1 MTMDVKG
8 LAFNFDYRV
17 SRTEQ
22 HEAHLYENEKNY
34 KNQFSS
40 VDTVRLTGSIVR
52 QSVSVHAEALNQSLK
67 TAKHSPKLSLSL
79 DAMHDLSRDVMRYIS
94 SEFEQF
100 KTQATNNQSYGNFF
114 DEMTHKIEEG
124 FSNALNMLKNPNQ
137 VVEANSEYG
146 KKLILKSVEAL
157 HEIASSEL
165 DLTTSNN
172 DTVEGGFL
180 EFHTLTR
187 KYTQFSLV
195 KTDPQPVDGD
205 LSLATQYQAKVL
217 QGETSKELN
226 QAVVYAEELTLRFD
240 AYQISYEDYK
250 SSDSSTILAL
260 HTNSNRGYGDIQETH
275 RKMPHDLDVQAFRG
289 ALEKFTTTTNE
300 LSTEPMEFA
309 EILIE
314 AISGEYKIRRAD
326 ELKAIVAESVQQT
339 NK

>member
-1 MTMDVKG
+1 MDVKG

-22 HEAHLYENEKNY
+22 HEAHLYDNEKNA

-67 TAKHSPKLSLSL
+67 TAKHSPDLSLSL
-79 DAMHDLSRDVMRYIS
+79 DAMHELSRDIIRYIS

-100 KTQATNNQSYGNFF
+100 KIQAANPQSYGSFF
-114 DEMTHKIEEG
+114 DEMTRKIEEG
-124 FSNALNMLKNPNQ
+124 FGDALNMLKNPNQ
-137 VVEANSEYG
+137 VVQANSEYG
-146 KKLILKSVEAL
+146 KKLILKGVEAL
-157 HEIASSEL
+157 HQMASSEL
-165 DLTTSNN
+165 NLT
-172 DTVEGGFL
+172 DTNTATVDSAVI
-180 EFHTLTR
+180 EFQSLTR
-187 KYTQFSLV
+187 KHIQFSLV
-195 KTDPQPVDGD
+195 KNDPQPVDGD
-205 LSLATQYQAKVL
+205 LSLSTQYRAQAIK
-217 QGETSKELN
+217 GETSNELN

-240 AYQISYEDYK
+240 AYQISHEDAK
-250 SSDSSTILAL
+250 PGDSATIQTSNANL
-260 HTNSNRGYGDIQETH
+260 NRGYGDLHENH
-275 RKMPHDLDVQAFRG
+275 HKAPHDLDIQAFRG
-289 ALEKFTTTTNE
+289 ALEKFTTTINE
-300 LSTEPMEFA
+300 MSAEPMEFA